1 MRGSTIKRGNTWT
14 AYWFTTDPATGKRRQ
29 HSKGG
34 FRTQKLAQA
43 HLNSILERVESGA
56 WKPDQ
61 KLTVEQLLTNHWLP
75 SVRTEGHRPATVEQ
89 YESVVEHWIV
99 PHIGAK
105 VVSTLTPSDVQKYVE
120 KIRTAKTATGR
131 KGLSAR
137 SAQLSVGILKAATA
151 WALTSGLL
159 GRDPLA
165 GVKRPKVTRK
175 PVSAWST
182 DEARRFL
189 AATKD
194 SRHAWAWA
202 LLLSRGLRRGELC
215 GLKWHAVDLDGGVV
229 RIVRTRILIDG
240 KVADSIPKT
249 LSGLRSVPIDSY
261 LVALLKAHKARQAA
275 EQLAAG
281 EAYQDD
287 GWLFADELGRP
298 YYPSSLS
305 VWFEEARVEAK
316 LPKIPLHGTRHT
328 AASLMLADRVPVR
341 VVSEML
347 GHSDPNITLS
357 VYAHVIPGM
366 AEQAGASLSASL
378 LGTTEMSV
386 DKALTSGDSGE
397 SAGGV
402 VVPLSRT
409 FVAGGAGLEPATSGS
424 KVRCSAN

>member
-1 MRGSTIKRGNTWT
+1 MKGSTRKRGSTWT
-14 AYWFTTDPATGKRRQ
+14 AYWFTTDPATGERKQ
-29 HSKGG
+29 HTRGG
-34 FRTQKLAQA
+34 FRTQKLAQG
-43 HLNSILERVESGA
+43 HLNGILEKVETGA

-61 KLTVEQLLTNHWLP
+61 KLTVGQLLTEHWLP
-75 SVRTEGHRPATVEQ
+75 AIRTEGHRPATVEQ

-105 VVSTLTPSDVQKYVE
+105 VVSTLTPSDAQGYVE
-120 KIRTAKTATGR
+120 RIRTTKTASGR

-151 WALTSGLL
+151 WALTAGLL
-159 GRDPLA
+159 GRDPLS

-215 GLKWHAVDLDGGVV
+215 GLRWDAVDVEGGSI
-229 RIVRTRILIDG
+229 RITRTRILIDG

-281 EAYQDD
+281 EAYEDE
-287 GWLFADELGRP
+287 GWLFADELGKP

-305 VWFEEARVEAK
+305 VWFEEERAKAK

-366 AEQAGASLSASL
+366 AETAGASLSASL
-378 LGTTEMSV
+378 LGVDV
-386 DKALTSGDSGE
+386 DKALTSPESGDPAE
-397 SAGGV
+397 GV
-402 VVPLSRT
+402 IVPLTRAV
-409 FVAGGAGLEPATSGS
+409 VAGGGGLEPPTSGS